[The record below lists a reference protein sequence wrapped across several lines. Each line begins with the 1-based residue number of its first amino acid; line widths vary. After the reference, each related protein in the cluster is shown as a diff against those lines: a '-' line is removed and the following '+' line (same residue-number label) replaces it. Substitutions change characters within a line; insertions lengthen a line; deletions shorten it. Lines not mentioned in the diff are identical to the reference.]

1 MNMDQKEL
9 KRLLIDAYANALGKS
24 IDTKTLNYLVLTITR
39 GENTIQ
45 NIMSSLTSSPEYH
58 EKVKGMFSIIY
69 FDLIGQQPSQEDFE
83 EFWQDIKSQTSI
95 VDSNTIDT
103 HVRHTFAFQEK
114 YSQIIK
120 DLFNQ
125 YYSREPTNVELE
137 MYLDKLAI
145 TKNYEYD
152 QLAGDIKNSQKQS
165 VTPPN
170 IQPSTSQEEQ
180 PQSSPKPTPVVTFVL
195 DEECIEQFE
204 KVFKRPMF
212 VKEYYKYVVLPS
224 HQEKQQIFSSLDT
237 LYQQHSS
244 MYNKMANISMAYLNT
259 QLSEHEYVNT
269 HLLKID
275 APHYIDDYITAIVNS
290 TGYIQNMMTNL
301 TTYYKKIYDLT
312 IDDEDLH
319 YLFALVQ
326 KTKSPLRDEKVIDIL
341 KSFKQQTD
349 DIVDN
354 IFMVFQQ
361 VLERQPDMYEIEE
374 QVVIYRNKIRDRS
387 MDDLNSVLARSL
399 TNTLEFHD
407 IIKKHI
413 KARFLQLKNQ
423 EVNPSKLYSL
433 LQKLIS
439 SQDELTV
446 ENLDDTIDHL
456 IDH

>member
-1 MNMDQKEL
+1 
-9 KRLLIDAYANALGKS
+9 
-24 IDTKTLNYLVLTITR
+24 
-39 GENTIQ
+39 
-45 NIMSSLTSSPEYH
+45 
-58 EKVKGMFSIIY
+58 MFGIIY
-69 FDLIGQQPSQEDFE
+69 FDLIGQQPSQQDFE
-83 EFWQDIKSQTSI
+83 EFWQDVKSQTSI
-95 VDSNTIDT
+95 VDSDTIDT
-103 HVRHTFAFQEK
+103 YVRHTFAFQEK
-114 YSQIIK
+114 YTQIIK

-125 YYSREPTNVELE
+125 HYNREPTNVELE

-152 QLAGDIKNSQKQS
+152 QLADDVKNSQKQNVS
-165 VTPPN
+165 NTTPPQQVVEAPSI
-170 IQPSTSQEEQ
+170 IQHTHTTQ
-180 PQSSPKPTPVVTFVL
+180 FVL
-195 DEECIEQFE
+195 DEECIQQFE
-204 KVFKRPMF
+204 KVFNRPMF
-212 VKEYYKYVVLPS
+212 VKEYYKYVVLPNQ
-224 HQEKQQIFSSLDT
+224 QEKQHIFSSLET
-237 LYQQHSS
+237 LYQQHTS
-244 MYNKMANISMAYLNT
+244 MYNKMANLSMAYLNT

-275 APHYIDDYITAIVNS
+275 APHYVDDYITAAVNS

-319 YLFALVQ
+319 YLFVLVQ

-349 DIVDN
+349 DIIDN
-354 IFMVFQQ
+354 IFMVYQQ

-387 MDDLNSVLARSL
+387 FDELNSALARTL

-423 EVNPSKLYSL
+423 EVNPSRLYSI

-446 ENLDDTIDHL
+446 ENLDDTINHL
-456 IDH
+456 IMA